1 VASGFNHYE
10 KKLDSRLF
18 QIRGKRNIRLNELY
32 NLDWTSLN
40 RNDSFIMDFN
50 TTVFVWNGRNTVK
63 NEKIYVK
70 INS

>member
-1 VASGFNHYE
+1 MASGFNHYE